1 MDLIHKAHVGFVYVY
16 ECFDTNGKLKWR
28 DREENIIPNVGRDY
42 MLTAALLAGSQLPNW
57 YIGLYE
63 NTRTPLVGDTMTTLM
78 ADCGEV
84 TTYTSAGSLRLALVP
99 DALSS
104 GVFSNL
110 STPAEFVFTAAKTI
124 KGGFI
129 SSSAA
134 WGATSGTLLSAVANS
149 SPKSVGIGETL
160 RVTAGLSLTTV

>member
-1 MDLIHKAHVGFVYVY
+1 MDLIHKTHIGFVYVY
-16 ECFDTNGKLKWR
+16 ECFDADGRLKWR
-28 DREENIIPNVGRDY
+28 DREENVIPDVGRDY
-42 MLTAALLAGSQLPNW
+42 LLNAGLLSGAQLPNW

-63 NTRTPLVGDTMTTLM
+63 NTRTPLAGDTMTSLL

-84 TTYTSAGSLRLALVP
+84 TTYTSAGSLRLALTGS
-99 DALSS
+99 LSS
-104 GVFSNL
+104 GVFSNIA
-110 STPAEFVFTAAKTI
+110 SPAEFTFTAAKTI

-129 SSSAA
+129 ASSAA
-134 WGATSGTLLSAVANS
+134 QGATSGTLLSAVANS

>member
-1 MDLIHKAHVGFVYVY
+1 MDLIHKTHIGFVYVY
-16 ECFDTNGKLKWR
+16 ECFDADGRLKWR
-28 DREENIIPNVGRDY
+28 DLEENIIPDVGRDY
-42 MLTAALLAGSQLPNW
+42 LLNAGLLSGAQLPNW

-63 NTRTPLVGDTMTTLM
+63 NTRTPLAGDTMTSLL

-84 TTYTSAGSLRLALVP
+84 TTYTSSGSLRLALTGS
-99 DALSS
+99 LSA
-104 GVFSNL
+104 GVFSNIA
-110 STPAEFVFTAAKTI
+110 SPAEFVFTAAKTI

-129 SSSAA
+129 ASSAA
-134 WGATSGTLLSAVANS
+134 QGATSGTLLSAVANS